1 MKTKIINGVEVI
13 TGSNNIYA
21 DLGLENAEKLKIKT
35 GLIIKIIEAMHT
47 QELTQD
53 QAAKRMGISQPKVTE
68 MIRGNFTNVS
78 ERKLMD
84 CLTKLG
90 YDIEIKVRPSKA
102 LLGNM
107 MLVAC

>member
-21 DLGLENAEKLKIKT
+21 DLDLENAEKLKIKT
-35 GLIIKIIEAMHT
+35 GLIIKIIKAMHS
-47 QELTQD
+47 QEITQD
-53 QAAKRMGISQPKVTE
+53 QAAKRMGISQPKVSE
-68 MIRGNFTNVS
+68 MMRGNFTNVS

-102 LLGNM
+102 LVGNM

>member
-13 TGSNNIYA
+13 TGSNNIYD

-35 GLIIKIIEAMHT
+35 RLVIKIIKAMYT

-53 QAAKRMGISQPKVTE
+53 KVAKRMGISQPKVSE
-68 MIRGNFTNVS
+68 MLRGNFTNVS

-84 CLTKLG
+84 CLTRLG
-90 YDIEIKVRPSKA
+90 FDIEIKVRPSKA
-102 LLGNM
+102 LVGNM